1 MWASKLVNKGG
12 FIATFDLGN
21 QILKITL
28 SIGKLLSNGFSR
40 VLLIVSPKNGIL
52 IKPVFDYRGS

>member
-1 MWASKLVNKGG
+1 MNKGG

-28 SIGKLLSNGFSR
+28 SIGKLLCNGFSR
-40 VLLIVSPKNGIL
+40 VLLIVSPKNGNL
-52 IKPVFDYRGS
+52 ITPVFDYRGS